1 MRTFTD
7 DIKAEFTK
15 PNNVTIQL
23 LLINAAVWVFLAI
36 VGVLGHFGL
45 GTFTSI
51 TNSLF
56 ILPANLDELL
66 IRPWTIRLYAFTHFG
81 FRHILFNL
89 LALFWFGRMLQ
100 DLIGSNRV
108 LGIYI
113 LSGLTGG
120 LAYIIFAV
128 ILQVI
133 PSGSVGLVGASGS
146 VLGVVVAMATLSPDY
161 KINMMFIGPV
171 AVKWMAVI
179 FVFLS
184 FIGLSGGNA
193 GGDLAHLGGAL
204 MGFVFIKQLNEG
216 NDLGRPIVDF
226 IYSIPNIFKKKSKIK
241 VTHRSSKKS
250 GTSTN
255 TTAASD
261 SVTQVEIDRILDKI
275 SKSGYPSLT
284 KEEKGKL
291 FKYSNK

>member
-7 DIKAEFTK
+7 DILAEFKKT
-15 PNNVTIQL
+15 NNVTNQL
-23 LLINAAVWVFLAI
+23 LLLNVAVWVFLAI
-36 VGVLGHFGL
+36 IGVLGHFGL
-45 GTFTSI
+45 APFAEFM
-51 TNSLF
+51 NSLF
-56 ILPANLDELL
+56 ILPATLDQLMF
-66 IRPWTIRLYAFTHFG
+66 RPWTILLYAFTHFG

-120 LAYIIFAV
+120 IAYVVFAV
-128 ILQVI
+128 ILQLI
-133 PSGSVGLVGASGS
+133 PSGMVGLVGASGS
-146 VLGVVVAMATLSPDY
+146 VLGVVVAMATLSPNY

-171 AVKWMAVI
+171 AVKWIAAV

-184 FIGLSGGNA
+184 FVGLSGGNA
-193 GGDLAHLGGAL
+193 GGDIAHLGGAL
-204 MGFVFIKQLNEG
+204 MGFIFITQLNNG

-226 IYSIPNIFKKKSKIK
+226 IYAIPNLFKKKSKMK
-241 VTHRSSKKS
+241 VTYRSSKKS
-250 GTSTN
+250 TST
-255 TTAASD
+255 
-261 SVTQVEIDRILDKI
+261 QVNPSTNGVSQEEIDRILDKI
-275 SKSGYPSLT
+275 SQSGYPSLT
-284 KEEKGKL
+284 KEEKDKL

>member
-7 DIKAEFTK
+7 DIKAEFEK

-23 LLINAAVWVFLAI
+23 LLINVAIWVLLAI

-45 GTFTSI
+45 GSLAEFI
-51 TNSLF
+51 NSLF
-56 ILPANLDELL
+56 VLPASLNELL
-66 IRPWTIRLYAFTHFG
+66 FRPWTIILYAFTHFG

-113 LSGLTGG
+113 LSGLAGG
-120 LAYIIFAV
+120 ISYIVFAV
-128 ILQVI
+128 VLQLI
-133 PSGSVGLVGASGS
+133 PSGMVGLVGASGS
-146 VLGVVVAMATLSPDY
+146 VLGVVVAMATLSPNY
-161 KINMMFIGPV
+161 KIHMMFIGPV
-171 AVKWMAVI
+171 AVKWIAAV

-184 FIGLSGGNA
+184 FVGLSGGNA

-204 MGFVFIKQLNEG
+204 MGFVFIKQLNKG
-216 NDLGRPIVDF
+216 TDLGRPIVDF
-226 IYSIPNIFKKKSKIK
+226 IYGIPNLFKKKPKMK
-241 VTHRSSKKS
+241 VSYRSSKETKVTKS
-250 GTSTN
+250 KEPTN
-255 TTAASD
+255 GISQ
-261 SVTQVEIDRILDKI
+261 SEIDRILDKI
-275 SKSGYPSLT
+275 SQSGYPSLT
-284 KEEKGKL
+284 KEEKDKL